1 MGPLLSLSLSEK
13 TPESFAPPVWPGVCV
28 GVLLASVIDPRSGT
42 GSWKLRRG
50 CDAEA
55 LLLPIVER
63 DMACSFGLIIP
74 SGPAGGGGEVG

>member
-1 MGPLLSLSLSEK
+1 
-13 TPESFAPPVWPGVCV
+13 V
-28 GVLLASVIDPRSGT
+28 GVLFVSVIEPRSGT

-50 CDAEA
+50 CDADAEA

-74 SGPAGGGGEVG
+74 SGPAWGGGDVG

>member
-1 MGPLLSLSLSEK
+1 M
-13 TPESFAPPVWPGVCV
+13 
-28 GVLLASVIDPRSGT
+28 GVLFVSVIEPRSGT

-74 SGPAGGGGEVG
+74 SGPP